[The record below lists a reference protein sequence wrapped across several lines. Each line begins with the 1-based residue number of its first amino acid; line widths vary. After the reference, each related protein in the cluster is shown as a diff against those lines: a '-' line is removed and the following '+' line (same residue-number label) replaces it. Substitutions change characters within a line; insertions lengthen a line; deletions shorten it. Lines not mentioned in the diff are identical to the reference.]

1 MNALKKPR
9 KELLD
14 SGLKHDPGEE
24 EVEESKRDW
33 RPRIPY
39 DSIVAN
45 LPFVLFLAFLAL
57 VYIGNGHYA
66 VKNIRAINKLTTQVK
81 SLQWSY
87 LDIKSE
93 LMQESKLSNVA
104 ARVAPLGLKLPENPP
119 MRIPA
124 EKAPGNN
131 RH

>member
-1 MNALKKPR
+1 MKDHRTEP
-9 KELLD
+9 LD
-14 SGLKHDPGEE
+14 SGTQNDPGEE
-24 EVEESKRDW
+24 DVEERKKDW
-33 RPRIPY
+33 RPKIPY

-57 VYIGNGHYA
+57 LYIGNGHYA
-66 VKNIRAINKLTTQVK
+66 VKNIRAINKLSSQVK

-104 ARVAPLGLKLPENPP
+104 ARVAPLGLKLPGNPP
-119 MRIPA
+119 IRIPP
-124 EKAPGNN
+124 EKAPGDNKQ
-131 RH
+131 